1 MKTRFEFVTVSP
13 EHYRALLALSRE
25 VGTSSVKPLYKEL
38 IKVRASQINECAYC
52 IDMHTR
58 QARELGESEHRL
70 YALNA
75 WRDSHMFSDE
85 EKAILALTEEVTL
98 IQNHGVSDEVYAQ
111 VSKYFNEKEIADI
124 IMTIVLINSWNRI
137 MVATRAVYKP
147 QN

>member
-1 MKTRFEFVTVSP
+1 
-13 EHYRALLALSRE
+13 LLALSRE

>member
-111 VSKYFNEKEIADI
+111 VSKYFSEKEIADI

-147 QN
+147 QK